1 MMTRSRKRSICLAR
15 NLFWVGTVVALG
27 VATDVRSQ
35 DFSTGFELDRPG
47 PLGFGALDIK
57 EVFTLG
63 DSPKSVTF
71 SNARVAKKGQHF
83 LLEDLPRKGE
93 GAWIVGCQRIGVIV
107 FETPATGISFYL
119 REARSGNISETP
131 VSKVTMLT
139 ENFLALQEYKGK
151 PLTWV
156 HVDYDGPPVAS

>member
-1 MMTRSRKRSICLAR
+1 MTRSRKRSICLAR

-107 FETPATGISFYL
+107 FKGWKPRPQVSPSTSGKLGLGIYP
-119 REARSGNISETP
+119 RRQYP
-131 VSKVTMLT
+131 K
-139 ENFLALQEYKGK
+139 
-151 PLTWV
+151 
-156 HVDYDGPPVAS
+156 